1 MAAMNGTPMNGTSMN
16 GAPMNGTSMNG
27 THLDSSHV
35 FSMSTTGD
43 HDDTRALRPE
53 ALAPLAA
60 DPWPDV
66 TRDELDA
73 ERVRL
78 EAEIATA
85 KSRAASA
92 RHRAALRDAEMR
104 DALRAEIAASK
115 ESLTAMEREHDTTIA
130 MVRGAAQAEVDRILA
145 AAHHVASGLN
155 TGAAGSE
162 HAEVNHAE

>member
-16 GAPMNGTSMNG
+16 G
-27 THLDSSHV
+27 THVESSVLPVHADSSHM
-35 FSMSTTGD
+35 FSMSATGD
-43 HDDTRALRPE
+43 QHDDHAVPPE
-53 ALAPLAA
+53 GSIPVHA

-66 TRDELDA
+66 TRNELEA
-73 ERVRL
+73 ERMRL

-92 RHRAALRDAEMR
+92 RHRASARDTEMR

-115 ESLTAMEREHDTTIA
+115 ESLTAMEREHETTIA

-145 AAHHVASGLN
+145 AAREVAAGMHTGDGDQEHEEVHHV
-155 TGAAGSE
+155 E
-162 HAEVNHAE
+162 